1 MKRIPIEGWMSL
13 GDLRPNVPW
22 ERNLLKGV
30 GVVGEPE
37 IIILISDSME
47 ERAHNI
53 AAYLFTSLLPPNSRF
68 PLLCWNVQAFGMR
81 LCLQPITLTIF
92 QLRLRGRLR
101 ASLLGS

>member
-1 MKRIPIEGWMSL
+1 MAMKRIPKEGWMSL
-13 GDLRPNVPW
+13 GDLRPHVPW

-53 AAYLFTSLLPPNSRF
+53 AA
-68 PLLCWNVQAFGMR
+68 
-81 LCLQPITLTIF
+81 
-92 QLRLRGRLR
+92 
-101 ASLLGS
+101 